1 MTHSVRMLLLCAL
14 LAATTPAQ
22 AMIKVFACEPEW
34 GALVQELAGDKAS
47 IFVATTA
54 QQDPHHIEARPAL
67 IAKLRQADLLV
78 CTGAELEAGWLPQV
92 QRQSA
97 NRKVQVGGSGYFE
110 AAATVERLEVPAT
123 LDRSLGDIHAGGNPH
138 VHTDPRRIATI
149 ASHLNKRL
157 ASVDPANAPYYDAR
171 LAHFTSRWTEAIV
184 RWTRAATPLR
194 GVRVVAHHRDWI
206 YLYDWLG
213 MKDAGILESK
223 PGIPPSAAQLAAL
236 KAQLTSK
243 PARLVL
249 VTAHQDRRAASWI
262 AEQTGA
268 RVIELPYTI
277 GGNKRATDL
286 FALFDDTIDR
296 LLEGLK

>member
-171 LAHFTSRWTEAIV
+171 LAHFTSRWTEAIA